1 MGGEAMFVDVYQA
14 HAEQQL
20 NEICHDLRE
29 PVASIR
35 ETAAAALADPRLEI
49 QVRRRLEQIAGQ
61 ADWLASIISDCSR
74 TACQQDG
81 AEGTGDGSANVA
93 WVINEAVAA
102 CRLTWPGGLSVTSP
116 PGPVLCAL
124 DPVILRRIVSNVLSN
139 ATRAAGPSG
148 AVAVEMK
155 RARTMTVVMV
165 EDSGP
170 GFGKIPHGHGIGLAE
185 VASNVIRYGGKVE
198 CGRGERGGVR
208 VSLWLPSVRLSAV
221 RLSAEGAGPMR
232 LVLCDDNRILC
243 EALGA
248 ALERHGHEVLAAA
261 TSTRQGIASI
271 AAHQPD
277 ACLLDLRF
285 PDPPDG
291 LMAAQIIRRF
301 YPGTAV
307 LVLSGMVDP
316 AARSTAE
323 QIGVAGFLHKDH
335 NVDHVV
341 SALDVIAAGGVV
353 FDPLPSRPM
362 QAGGARST
370 NSTYYLTPREKEVLH
385 RIVVGQGTIQ
395 MSREMDISTST
406 VRSYVKNML
415 AKLGVHSR
423 LEAAIR
429 ATSENL
435 LADQE
440 IQPSL

>member
-1 MGGEAMFVDVYQA
+1 LFIDVYQA
-14 HAEQQL
+14 NEEQQL
-20 NEICHDLRE
+20 NEICRDLRE

-35 ETAAAALADPRLEI
+35 ETAAAALAGPGLET

-61 ADWLASIISDCSR
+61 ADWLASIINDCLR
-74 TACQQDG
+74 TECQQHGVNGTADG
-81 AEGTGDGSANVA
+81 PANVA
-93 WVINEAVAA
+93 CVINEAVAA
-102 CRLTWPGGLSVTSP
+102 CRLTWPGDLSVTSP
-116 PGPVLCAL
+116 PGPVLCAQ
-124 DPVILRRIVSNVLSN
+124 DPVILRRIISNVLSN

-148 AVAVEMK
+148 VVAVEIK
-155 RARTMTVVMV
+155 RDRSMTVVMV

-170 GFGKIPHGHGIGLAE
+170 GFGKIPRGHGIGLAE

-198 CGRGERGGVR
+198 CSRGARGGVR

-248 ALERHGHEVLAAA
+248 ALERHGHEVLAAV
-261 TSTRQGIASI
+261 TCTERGIAAV
-271 AAHQPD
+271 AAHHPD

-291 LMAAQIIRRF
+291 LMAAHIIREF

-323 QIGVAGFLHKDH
+323 QIGVAGFLRKDH
-335 NVDHVV
+335 SVANVV
-341 SALDVIAAGGVV
+341 SALDVIAGGGVV
-353 FDPLPSRPM
+353 FDSLLSRPVT
-362 QAGGARST
+362 AEGARST

-423 LEAAIR
+423 LEAAFR

-435 LADQE
+435 LTGQE
-440 IQPSL
+440 IQRSL